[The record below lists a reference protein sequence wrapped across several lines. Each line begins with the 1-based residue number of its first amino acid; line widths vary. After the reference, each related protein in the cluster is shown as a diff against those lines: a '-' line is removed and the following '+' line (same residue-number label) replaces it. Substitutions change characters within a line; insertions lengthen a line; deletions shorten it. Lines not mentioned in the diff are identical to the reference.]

1 MGALPWHHL
10 PPPIQVVVGEHDH
23 SVGDGEQRISPAS
36 WTSHPSYNKNTQDND
51 FAIIQ
56 LATSVTFSDAVSP
69 VGPDTGLIEA
79 ISPQCAGVPAE
90 LLRGLLWQHGHSD
103 GVGDTLQWRQT
114 AKHTTGIS
122 VFC

>member
-1 MGALPWHHL
+1 M
-10 PPPIQVVVGEHDH
+10 VVGEHDH

-69 VGPDTGLIEA
+69 VGPYTGLIEA
-79 ISPQCAGVPAE
+79 ISPQYAGLPAE

-103 GVGDTLQWRQT
+103 GVGDTLQWVLP
-114 AKHTTGIS
+114 AKYPPGMTE
-122 VFC
+122 FC